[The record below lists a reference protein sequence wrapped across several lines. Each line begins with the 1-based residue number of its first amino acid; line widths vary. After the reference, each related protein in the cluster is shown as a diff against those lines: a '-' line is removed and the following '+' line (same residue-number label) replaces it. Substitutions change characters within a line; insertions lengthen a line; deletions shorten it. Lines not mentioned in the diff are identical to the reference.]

1 MNRMYI
7 SIQTHHF
14 EKKRNL
20 KNAVDILRK
29 YFDIKPCLVQYAFD
43 NFYKYM
49 YNYTCIQGKDHFMN
63 NEKTQFL
70 FVFLGGAT
78 TAVK

>member
-1 MNRMYI
+1 
-7 SIQTHHF
+7 
-14 EKKRNL
+14 
-20 KNAVDILRK
+20 
-29 YFDIKPCLVQYAFD
+29 
-43 NFYKYM
+43 M